1 MISVALRGLWGRK
14 TRAVLTAISIVLGT
28 AMITGTFVVRD
39 QITGAFG
46 EIIGNE
52 LSKTDVLLQKKTAFT
67 SDQGAQAGPLPA
79 SLIPEVAKVPGVAK
93 AEGQVQAL
101 GALVIGGKYAGS
113 TTGAPSFVLSVL
125 SDTFNPYTYSEG
137 HGPQA
142 SGQVVVNSKLAE
154 DKHLHVG
161 QHVELAT
168 DVGLRPVTIVGV
180 FTVGTASTIGGATI
194 VGTTFNDAQQWF
206 DRVDQTSTIS
216 VKADSGVSQTEL
228 KQRLIAALPH
238 DVKVQTGPEAAA
250 EQSQQISSGIT
261 GFLTPLLLAFAGAT
275 VFAGAFIIFNTF
287 AITVAQ
293 RTREFAMLRTIG
305 ASRRQ
310 VLRSVLLEALLIG
323 LLASLA
329 GIVVGVGF
337 AKLLDTAFDAIG
349 FGLPTAPIHLGAT
362 TILLPLFVGT
372 SVAILA
378 AIGPAFRATRVPP
391 IAALREGA
399 ELPPS
404 ALARHATLVSSVL
417 LLLGLGGILDG
428 VFEKGGFFQTV
439 TGLGSTASVLISLA
453 GGAILCFLAVA
464 ILSAHI
470 VQPLSRAIGAPLA
483 WLIWVGD
490 WANAST
496 YSVRRVGH
504 GYARAWY
511 LTRRILSFVLALL
524 AFLIPVAIAAGIAA
538 LVSGPLALVVGVAGA
553 GIALFAVVRTW
564 LGSPTEWPPE
574 QTPALTGRAWRGRR
588 WVAAVLVF
596 VAVVVIAI
604 VGGELVGILAA
615 IVTLPLGSHASNRVG
630 EVARLT
636 VWAVG
641 LVAAFALA
649 VLAIRTRPWPPVSPS
664 QLTSRLAR
672 ENTTRNPGRT
682 AVTSSSLMIGVAL
695 VVFVAVFVNGF
706 KDSFLGALDNSI
718 TSDLIIQS
726 ESFAPIPKEA
736 VPTLQAVPQV
746 ETATGIQF
754 TDARI
759 NHGGTD
765 VVNGIDPGDFD
776 KLYAF
781 TWQKGGSNAVLS
793 NFQGDEALVEEQ
805 FAKSH
810 HLDLGDHF
818 TITSIEDNK
827 LRLRVVGQYK
837 DPVLMTGISI
847 PSDTFDTWTTNSNPG
862 VILAKFNPGV
872 SLAAGKAAA
881 AKALR
886 QFPVAKVR
894 TNAEYK
900 QSTEDQVNGFLYF
913 LYLLLAMI
921 GIISLVGIINT
932 LALSVFE
939 RTREIGM
946 LRAVGTTRRQLR
958 RMVRYESVITSVIGG
973 LLGVGVGLVFGWILT
988 KGLSDQ
994 GIEFSVPVTFIVV
1007 VMVVAAL
1014 AGVVAAIT
1022 PARRAARLDVLEALQ
1037 YE

>member
-1 MISVALRGLWGRK
+1 MIGVALRGLWGRK

-39 QITGAFG
+39 QISGAFN
-46 EIIGNE
+46 EIFQTGLE
-52 LSKTDVLLQKKTAFT
+52 KTDVLLSKKTAFT
-67 SDQGAQAGPLPA
+67 SDNGAQAGPLPA
-79 SLIPEVAKVPGVAK
+79 SVISEVAKVPGVAK
-93 AEGQVQAL
+93 AEGQIQAL
-101 GALVIGGKYAGS
+101 GALVVRGKYAGS
-113 TTGAPSFVLSVL
+113 TTGAPSLVVSTL
-125 SDTFNPYTYSEG
+125 SDTFNPYTYSQG
-137 HGPQA
+137 HGPEA
-142 SGQVVVNSKLAE
+142 SGQVVVNSKLA
-154 DKHLHVG
+154 DDQHLRIG
-161 QHVELAT
+161 QHVQLAT
-168 DVGLRPVTIVGV
+168 AVGLRPVTIVGV
-180 FTVGTASTIGGATI
+180 FKLGTASTIGGATI
-194 VGTTFNDAQQWF
+194 VGTTFTDAQQWF
-206 DRVDQTSTIS
+206 DRVDQTSTVS
-216 VKADSGVSQTEL
+216 VKADSGVSQEQL
-228 KQRLIAALPH
+228 KQRLIAALPR

-250 EQSQQISSGIT
+250 DQAQQTSSGIND
-261 GFLTPLLLAFAGAT
+261 FLTPLLLAFAGAT

-329 GIVVGVGF
+329 GILVGVGF

-349 FGLPTAPIHLGAT
+349 FGLPTAPIHLGAL
-362 TILLPLFVGT
+362 TILLPLGVGT
-372 SVAILA
+372 AVAILA

-404 ALARHATLVSSVL
+404 ALARHATLFSSVL
-417 LLLGLGGILDG
+417 LLLGLGGIVDG
-428 VFEKGGFFQTV
+428 VFEKGHVIQSV

-464 ILSAHI
+464 ILSSHI
-470 VQPLSRAIGAPLA
+470 VQPLSQAIGAPLA
-483 WLIWVGD
+483 LLIRGGD
-490 WANAST
+490 WAGSRVQVVP
-496 YSVRRVGH
+496 YVGH
-504 GYARAWY
+504 GWY
-511 LTRRILSFVLALL
+511 LVRRTVSYLLALL
-524 AFLIPVAIAAGIAA
+524 LFLLLGAA
-538 LVSGPLALVVGVAGA
+538 VAGVFSLIARPLGLLA
-553 GIALFAVVRTW
+553 GLVALCLAVFFVARIWLRTE
-564 LGSPTEWPPE
+564 TEWPPE
-574 QTPALTGRAWRGRR
+574 Q
-588 WVAAVLVF
+588 
-596 VAVVVIAI
+596 
-604 VGGELVGILAA
+604 
-615 IVTLPLGSHASNRVG
+615 
-630 EVARLT
+630 
-636 VWAVG
+636 
-641 LVAAFALA
+641 
-649 VLAIRTRPWPPVSPS
+649 PS
-664 QLTSRLAR
+664 TLTSQLAR
-672 ENTTRNPGRT
+672 ENTARNPGRT

-726 ESFAPIPKEA
+726 ESFSPIPKEA
-736 VPTLQAVPQV
+736 VPALQSVPEVQ
-746 ETATGIQF
+746 TATGIQF

-765 VVNGIDPGDFD
+765 IVNGIDPGDFD
-776 KLYAF
+776 QLYTF
-781 TWQKGGSNAVLS
+781 TWQKGGSDALLG
-793 NFQGDEALVEEQ
+793 NFQGDKALIEEQ

-810 HLDLGDHF
+810 HLNIGDHF
-818 TITSIEDNK
+818 MITSIEGNK
-827 LRLRVVGQYK
+827 LNLTVTGQYK

-847 PSDTFDTWTTNSNPG
+847 PSDTFDTWTTNSDPG
-862 VILAKFNPGV
+862 VILAKFKPGV
-872 SLAAGKAAA
+872 SLEAGKAAA
-881 AKALR
+881 AKALK
-886 QFPVAKVR
+886 QYPVAKVR
-894 TNAEYK
+894 TNAEFK
-900 QSTEDQVNGFLYF
+900 QNTENQVNGFLYF

-994 GIEFSVPVTFIVV
+994 GIVFSVPVTFIIV
-1007 VMVVAAL
+1007 VMIVAAL
-1014 AGVVAAIT
+1014 AGVVAAIM

>member
-1 MISVALRGLWGRK
+1 MIGVALRGLWGRK

-39 QITGAFG
+39 QITGAFN
-46 EIIGNE
+46 EIFKTGLE
-52 LSKTDVLLQKKTAFT
+52 KTDVLLSKKTAFT
-67 SDQGAQAGPLPA
+67 SNNGAQAGPLPD
-79 SLIPEVAKVPGVAK
+79 SLIAQVAKVPGVAH

-101 GALVIGGKYAGS
+101 GALVVGGKYAGS
-113 TTGAPSFVLSVL
+113 TTGAPSLVVSTL
-125 SDTFNPYTYSEG
+125 SDTFNPYSYSEG
-137 HGPQA
+137 HGPES
-142 SGQVVVNSKLAE
+142 SGQVVVNSKLAD
-154 DKHLHVG
+154 DKHLRIG
-161 QHVELAT
+161 QHVQLAT
-168 DVGLRPVTIVGV
+168 DVGLKPVTIVGV
-180 FTVGTASTIGGATI
+180 FTLGTASTIGGATI
-194 VGTTFNDAQQWF
+194 VGTTFTDAQQWF
-206 DRVDQTSTIS
+206 DRVGETSTIS
-216 VKADSGVSQTEL
+216 VKADPGVSQQEL

-250 EQSQQISSGIT
+250 DQAQQVSSGIT

-323 LLASLA
+323 LLASIA

-349 FGLPTAPIHLGAT
+349 FGLPTAPIHLGT
-362 TILLPLFVGT
+362 LTIVLPLVVGT
-372 SVAILA
+372 GVAILA

-404 ALARHATLVSSVL
+404 TLARHATLISTVL
-417 LLLGLGGILDG
+417 LLLGLGGIVDG
-428 VFEKGGFFQTV
+428 VFEKGGVIRSV
-439 TGLGSTASVLISLA
+439 TGFGSTAGVLISLA

-464 ILSAHI
+464 IRSSHS

-483 WLIWVGD
+483 LVIRGGDWVG
-490 WANAST
+490 ARVQRIP
-496 YSVRRVGH
+496 YVGH
-504 GYARAWY
+504 GWY
-511 LTRRILSFVLALL
+511 LVRRTVSYLLALL
-524 AFLIPVAIAAGIAA
+524 LFLLLGGAVAGILGLIAKPLGLLA
-538 LVSGPLALVVGVAGA
+538 GLVAVCL
-553 GIALFAVVRTW
+553 ALFAVVRIW
-564 LGSPTEWPPE
+564 LRTETEWPPE
-574 QTPALTGRAWRGRR
+574 EPSSLT
-588 WVAAVLVF
+588 
-596 VAVVVIAI
+596 
-604 VGGELVGILAA
+604 
-615 IVTLPLGSHASNRVG
+615 T
-630 EVARLT
+630 
-636 VWAVG
+636 
-641 LVAAFALA
+641 
-649 VLAIRTRPWPPVSPS
+649 
-664 QLTSRLAR
+664 QLAR
-672 ENTTRNPGRT
+672 ENTARNPGRT

-706 KDSFLGALDNSI
+706 KDSFLGALDRSV

-736 VPTLQAVPQV
+736 VTTLQAVPQV
-746 ETATGIQF
+746 QTATGIQS

-765 VVNGIDPGDFD
+765 IVSGIDPGDFD
-776 KLYAF
+776 KVYTF
-781 TWQKGGSNAVLS
+781 SWQKGGSNALLD
-793 NFQGDEALVEEQ
+793 NFQGNKALIEEQ

-810 HLDLGDHF
+810 HLDIGGHF
-818 TITSIEDNK
+818 TITSVEGTK
-827 LRLRVVGQYK
+827 LRLTVVGQYK

-847 PSDTFDTWTTNSNPG
+847 PSDTFDTWTTNNDPN
-862 VILAKFNPGV
+862 VILARFKPGV

-881 AKALR
+881 TQALK

-900 QSTEDQVNGFLYF
+900 QSTENQVNGFLYF

-973 LLGVGVGLVFGWILT
+973 FLGVCVGLVFGWILT

-994 GIEFSVPVTFIVV
+994 GIVFSVPVSFIIVV
-1007 VMVVAAL
+1007 MIVAAL
-1014 AGVVAAIT
+1014 AGVVAAIL